1 MSKILRGRLL
11 ATYCFALAALL
22 QHDPVFAAKDAHAP
36 SSVSASGSSLSSKKV
51 TLQGGIDRVDFAL
64 KSSGVTL
71 DDVKLPAL
79 VGNVRLG
86 SPAYY
91 GGLAEGDKVLSAA
104 IIENKLNLL
113 FERKGKRFS
122 LSVHTSPADFGKFV
136 KGVPV
141 KDSVAKNVPA
151 KDLVASDKI
160 ADQPLV
166 PGTPLTD
173 EQKLKELAK
182 HDLVILIDTS
192 ASMAEPIPS
201 LRQSKWQW
209 CARFLA
215 NFAERTKNAL
225 AGRGLTIIPFNSS
238 YTIMRSCSTNQVN
251 NLFAT
256 TAPNGGTDFASPL
269 QEVLSGY
276 IASGRQRPLMIAVFT
291 DGIPSYGPRVEQVLI
306 NATKQL
312 RSAREVK
319 LTFLAIGEDYNG
331 ASLLTYLDDFLVHDG
346 AHFDVVQTVAFDQLQ
361 KSNLVDAL
369 MLVLEHKPEGT
380 GGINS
385 EIAKLREQIENQRL
399 EAEKLEGQGKA
410 ERKPAAPRS
419 TRP

>member
-1 MSKILRGRLL
+1 MSKFHRSRLL
-11 ATYCFALAALL
+11 ATCCLALAAML
-22 QHDPVFAAKDAHAP
+22 QHNPAFAAKDAHTP
-36 SSVSASGSSLSSKKV
+36 SSVSSSAPSLSNKKV

-91 GGLAEGDKVLSAA
+91 GGLAEGDKVLSAT
-104 IIENKLNLL
+104 IVENKLNLL
-113 FERKGKRFS
+113 FERKGKRFA
-122 LSVHTSPADFGKFV
+122 LSVHTSPTDFGKFV

-141 KDSVAKNVPA
+141 KDSAARDVPA
-151 KDLVASDKI
+151 KNGKD
-160 ADQPLV
+160 ADQPFV
-166 PGTPLTD
+166 PGKPLTD
-173 EQKLKELAK
+173 QQKLTELAK

-201 LRQSKWQW
+201 LRQSKWHW

-215 NFAERTKNAL
+215 NFAERTKDAL

-238 YTIMRSCSTNQVN
+238 YTIMRSCSTDQVN
-251 NLFAT
+251 KLFAT

-269 QEVLSGY
+269 QEVLSSY

-291 DGIPSYGPRVEQVLI
+291 DGIPSYGPKVEQVLI

-331 ASLLTYLDDFLVHDG
+331 ASLLTYLDDFLVHEG

-361 KSNLVDAL
+361 KITLVDAL
-369 MLVLEHKPEGT
+369 MLVLEHKSESQ

-399 EAEKLEGQGKA
+399 EAEKLEGQGKLNQ
-410 ERKPAAPRS
+410 KPAPKAVS
-419 TRP
+419 AH

>member
-1 MSKILRGRLL
+1 LSKFDRGRLL
-11 ATYCFALAALL
+11 ATCCLASAALL
-22 QHDPVFAAKDAHAP
+22 QHVPAFAAKDAHTP
-36 SSVSASGSSLSSKKV
+36 SSVSASVSSSAPSLSNKKV

-91 GGLAEGDKVLSAA
+91 GGLAEGDKVLSAT
-104 IIENKLNLL
+104 IVENKLNLL
-113 FERKGKRFS
+113 FERKGKRFA
-122 LSVHTSPADFGKFV
+122 LSVHTSPTDFGKFV

-141 KDSVAKNVPA
+141 KDSAARDVPA
-151 KDLVASDKI
+151 KNLAANGKD
-160 ADQPLV
+160 ADQPFV
-166 PGTPLTD
+166 PGKPLTD
-173 EQKLKELAK
+173 QQKLTELAK

-215 NFAERTKNAL
+215 NFAERTKDAL

-238 YTIMRSCSTNQVN
+238 YTIMRSCSTDQVN
-251 NLFAT
+251 KLFAT

-269 QEVLSGY
+269 QEVLSSY

-291 DGIPSYGPRVEQVLI
+291 DGIPSYGPKVEQVLI

-331 ASLLTYLDDFLVHDG
+331 ASLLTYLDDFLVHEG

-361 KSNLVDAL
+361 KINLVDAL
-369 MLVLEHKPEGT
+369 MLVLEHKSESQ

-399 EAEKLEGQGKA
+399 EAEKLEGQGPA
-410 ERKPAAPRS
+410 LRK
-419 TRP
+419 